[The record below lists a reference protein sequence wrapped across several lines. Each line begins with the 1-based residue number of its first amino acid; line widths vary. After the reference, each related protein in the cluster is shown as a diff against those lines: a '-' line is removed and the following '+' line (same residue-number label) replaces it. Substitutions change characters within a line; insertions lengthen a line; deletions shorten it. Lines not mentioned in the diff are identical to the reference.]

1 MAREDYDGGFS
12 ASGTGA
18 AAKGIDQSA
27 ISSQAMASQPLGA
40 VAPNIGQQGADGNI
54 VDILTKQEFFD
65 QNQITL
71 QNPYGLQ
78 GLFTRK
84 FAQDPSTIDYSANI
98 NEATRRQIMDLA
110 YDRYRNP
117 YAKYNIL
124 GDQVGGDKET
134 GEVRYGLASFGS
146 SPTTF
151 LGDVVN
157 VPLPK
162 SPQRSLAEILPIFG
176 GITRILPQEKMKM
189 IEAGSLPEYETGKN
203 IPTAAQGREKYE
215 ASKRTGTFL
224 ENLMASIS
232 GALK

>member
-18 AAKGIDQSA
+18 AAKGIDQTA

-40 VAPNIGQQGADGNI
+40 VASTIGQQGADGNI
-54 VDILTKQEFFD
+54 ADILTKQEFFD

-71 QNPYGLQ
+71 QNPYGIQ

-84 FAQDPSTIDYSANI
+84 FGQDPSTIDHSANI
-98 NEATRRQIMDLA
+98 DEATRRQIMDLA

-124 GDQVGGDKET
+124 GEEVGGNKET
-134 GEVRYGLASFGS
+134 GETRYGLASFGS

-151 LGDVVN
+151 LGDVVD

-162 SPQRSLAEILPIFG
+162 SPQRSFAEMAPAGLG
-176 GITRILPQEKMKM
+176 LLVRMLPQEKMKM
-189 IEAGSLPEYETGKN
+189 IEAGSLPGG

-215 ASKRTGTFL
+215 ASKREGTFL
-224 ENLMASIS
+224 ENLKAAVS

>member
-18 AAKGIDQSA
+18 AAKGIDQTA
-27 ISSQAMASQPLGA
+27 ISSLAQESQTLGA
-40 VAPNIGQQGADGNI
+40 AKPTRGVPGADGGI
-54 VDILTKQEFFD
+54 ADILTKQDFFD

-71 QNPYGLQ
+71 QNPYGSQ
-78 GLFTRK
+78 GIMTRM
-84 FAQDPSTIDYSANI
+84 FGINPSTMDYSDQISEQSRRNI
-98 NEATRRQIMDLA
+98 MNLA

-124 GDQVGGDKET
+124 GEEVGGDKET
-134 GEVRYGLASFGS
+134 GEVRYGLASLGS

-151 LGDVVN
+151 LGDVVK

-162 SPQRSLAEILPIFG
+162 SSQRSIAELLPVFG
-176 GITRILPQEKMKM
+176 GITRILPQETMKM
-189 IEAGSLPEYETGKN
+189 IEAESLPGG

-215 ASKRTGTFL
+215 ASKREGTFL
-224 ENLMASIS
+224 ENIMAALS
-232 GALK
+232 GESDERR